1 MFCRDCKGGK
11 GIPFPLSVCP
21 CGGCGGFV
29 HAVRARLRFLLGTG
43 IFCPWHGHAGRSF
56 PLAGKNQRAPGGSQI
71 ETAPWLPPDPSS
83 LGLGTEP
90 HVERGYSLPRGGGLE
105 QLWMLRQLSAG
116 GRAAP
121 VGRPRCA
128 RGGGSC
134 AQWWI
139 RTQPDRS
146 ETLHSSAASH
156 GRRRRSNLRRPPQE
170 VAASLDHDGAHN
182 VTRSGATVGEPR
194 PSACNKK
201 AFPGGEGVTAV
212 AVTDRGSLACSA
224 SRRAQ

>member
-11 GIPFPLSVCP
+11 GIPFPLPVCP
-21 CGGCGGFV
+21 CGGCGGFM

-43 IFCPWHGHAGRSF
+43 ILCPWHGHAGRSF
-56 PLAGKNQRAPGGSQI
+56 PLAGKNQRAPGGSQN
-71 ETAPWLPPDPSS
+71 ETAPWLPPDPSP

-128 RGGGSC
+128 REGGLAALVGGRSLPGRC
-134 AQWWI
+134 RGTGRERYGFPQWCM
-139 RTQPDRS
+139 
-146 ETLHSSAASH
+146 A
-156 GRRRRSNLRRPPQE
+156 
-170 VAASLDHDGAHN
+170 
-182 VTRSGATVGEPR
+182 
-194 PSACNKK
+194 
-201 AFPGGEGVTAV
+201 GGEGVT
-212 AVTDRGSLACSA
+212 SA
-224 SRRAQ
+224 GLRRRSPPPSTMTERTTSREAGRP

>member
-105 QLWMLRQLSAG
+105 LLWRLRQLSAG

-121 VGRPRCA
+121 GGRPRWA
-128 RGGGSC
+128 QIGGPIEC
-134 AQWWI
+134 DAAC
-139 RTQPDRS
+139 RLACRDRS
-146 ETLHSSAASH
+146 RTLRFSATVH
-156 GRRRRSNLRRPPQE
+156 GRRSRSSLRRPPQE
-170 VAASLDHDGAHN
+170 DAASLN
-182 VTRSGATVGEPR
+182 
-194 PSACNKK
+194 
-201 AFPGGEGVTAV
+201 
-212 AVTDRGSLACSA
+212 
-224 SRRAQ
+224 

>member
-11 GIPFPLSVCP
+11 GIPFPLPVCP
-21 CGGCGGFV
+21 CGGCGGFM

-43 IFCPWHGHAGRSF
+43 ILCPWHGHAGRSF
-56 PLAGKNQRAPGGSQI
+56 PLAGKNQRAPGGSQN
-71 ETAPWLPPDPSS
+71 ETAPWLPPDPSP

-128 RGGGSC
+128 QDGGPLAAPAWRGVPLPVARAGGAVLSHSRE
-134 AQWWI
+134 
-139 RTQPDRS
+139 RTK
-146 ETLHSSAASH
+146 
-156 GRRRRSNLRRPPQE
+156 GRP
-170 VAASLDHDGAHN
+170 VAAK
-182 VTRSGATVGEPR
+182 TRQHHGCPR
-194 PSACNKK
+194 
-201 AFPGGEGVTAV
+201 T
-212 AVTDRGSLACSA
+212 
-224 SRRAQ
+224 SRRLAWG